1 MVGEEESTIRSNVG
15 TVKCE
20 GADVSSEDGKPP
32 LTSIGFECGVNNR
45 RNKLLLIHHETN
57 RSSATQHIDADQK
70 PPRIR
75 VMVLLLL
82 AQQHRFNQSIKQK
95 HATKIHRSGFFLGG
109 NKWRQQKTK
118 QTQGTRNPNN
128 ERIES
133 VEEKEAKLGTGLS
146 WVGLGPVLC
155 EEKGG
160 KVLRGRRRGSGSTR
174 LVCRNRRRK
183 LMQEKLE
190 GEARSPSTPKGSASN
205 PNCLGFLPF
214 TTNLGIVDRE
224 KRGPSNRKGWFVL

>member
-146 WVGLGPVLC
+146 WVGLGWVRFC
-155 EEKGG
+155 A
-160 KVLRGRRRGSGSTR
+160 
-174 LVCRNRRRK
+174 RRK
-183 LMQEKLE
+183 GEKFSGVDAEAAVVPGLFAGTE
-190 GEARSPSTPKGSASN
+190 GES
-205 PNCLGFLPF
+205 
-214 TTNLGIVDRE
+214 
-224 KRGPSNRKGWFVL
+224 